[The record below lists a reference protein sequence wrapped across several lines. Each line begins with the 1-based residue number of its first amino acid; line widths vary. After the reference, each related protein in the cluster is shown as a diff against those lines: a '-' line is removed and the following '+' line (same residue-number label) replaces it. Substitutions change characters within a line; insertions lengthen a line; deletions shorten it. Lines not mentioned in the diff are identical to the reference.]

1 MRHLV
6 KYRILSL
13 ALFLFSAT
21 TVWGDTLSD
30 VDSLLNS
37 YSQQKGKE
45 RLLTGEALMEIYTQG
60 AVFFDDTPNIDI
72 KTPQE
77 RNDMMVWFG
86 AVRFYTTNSY
96 YSEAMDYIAKT
107 LPLAKKINLNIYCTL
122 LCDKSYCLY
131 KLSDYTQAIEVGQAA
146 VEQCKQTN
154 NFLQLSR
161 AYLYLAL
168 VNHSLTDYEESK
180 ALVLKSIQVNER
192 VGANPQE
199 HNALGIAC
207 EIFCSA
213 REVDKA
219 IEFGLRAVESAR
231 AMGYEQG
238 VANHLMQ
245 LSYAYDRKGDY
256 QRGLAAA
263 DSAIA
268 IVMAQEPIDR
278 NQLAL
283 TLEYKSWNLIDMG
296 RNREAVDAINE
307 AIRLQGEVGNRH
319 AIWNDYRTLCEA
331 LEPIDVRQALA
342 VLKRYTFMGDSI
354 HSAQLKEEMSQ
365 ANAQFHNDELRM
377 ESEHNRR
384 LNRIILLSSL
394 IFFVLLIA
402 VIVSLLLL
410 FRQRNRTTQH
420 LQKLTKARETFFK
433 NVTHEFR
440 TPLTV
445 IMGYGKRLKDYP
457 DVPAEEVRQS
467 GESIENEGFRLL
479 GLVGEL
485 LDLAKLQSVTVG
497 DITQEDWR
505 TDNVVPYLNMMLEPY
520 YDDAYRRGV
529 ELIFK
534 PFENDV
540 VMDFEP
546 NYVRKL
552 LDSLVTNA
560 FNQTPA
566 GGRVTV
572 STRRKGEMFVLQV
585 TDSGEGLDTAQ
596 LETIFEPFSRMEGSG
611 QEGSA
616 IGLTLARQIVLS
628 VGGTITA
635 DSTMGKG
642 TTITVSV
649 PINCNLTKHRPLSAE
664 DKDNKAVY
672 AELKSADRAD
682 AKLPTGSSAESGAV
696 SILVVEDN
704 RDVAYL
710 IGALLA
716 DRGYSISYAS
726 NGRQGLEV
734 AEQTVPDLIITD
746 VMMSQM
752 DGLELCRQIR
762 ANDLTNHIPI
772 IVITARI
779 TPDDLK
785 RGIESGAD
793 AYLFK
798 PFDADELQLRI
809 VKLLEM
815 RQLLRRKY
823 SRVAAVTQ
831 ENVVEEENSSALSM
845 ADQKFIG
852 RLIDMVYSLMGR
864 QQVDVETVASSLNM
878 TTSQLRRKLVALT
891 GQTPAAYIMQIR
903 LTNAQ
908 RLLDAHPEMSIA
920 DVAYRCGF
928 TNQSHLSAAFQKMFG
943 LSPTQWAHRP
953 KKSQQG
959 AG

>member
-1 MRHLV
+1 MKH
-6 KYRILSL
+6 RILSL
-13 ALFLFSAT
+13 ALFLFSAA
-21 TVWGDTLSD
+21 TVLADTLSE
-30 VDSLLNS
+30 VDSLLNA

-45 RLLTGEALMEIYTQG
+45 RLSTGEALMKIYTQG

-86 AVRFYTTNSY
+86 AVRYYTTNSY
-96 YSEAMDYIAKT
+96 YSEALDYIEEA
-107 LPLAKKINLNIYCTL
+107 LPLAKKSNQNVYSTL
-122 LCDKSYCLY
+122 LCDKSYCLF
-131 KLSDYTQAIEVGQAA
+131 KTSDYTQAIEVGQTA
-146 VEQCKQTN
+146 VAQCKQTDN
-154 NFLQLSR
+154 LLQLSR

-180 ALVLKSIQVNER
+180 ALVLKSIQVNEQ

-199 HNALGIAC
+199 HNVLGIAC

-268 IVMAQEPIDR
+268 IVMAQDPIDR

-296 RNREAVDAINE
+296 RNKEAVEALNE

-319 AIWNDYRTLCEA
+319 ALWNDYRTLCEA
-331 LEPIDVRQALA
+331 LEPIDIRQALA
-342 VLKRYTFMGDSI
+342 VLKRYIFMGDSI
-354 HSAQLKEEMSQ
+354 HTAQLKEEMSK
-365 ANAQFHNDELRM
+365 ANAQFHNDELQM
-377 ESEHNRR
+377 ESEHSRR
-384 LNRIILLSSL
+384 MNRIILVSSL
-394 IFFVLLIA
+394 IIFLLLIM
-402 VIVSLLLL
+402 VIVSLLYVY
-410 FRQRNRTTQH
+410 RQRNRTTLH
-420 LQKLTKARETFFK
+420 LQKLTKARETFFN

-445 IMGYGKRLKDYP
+445 IMGYGKRLKDNP
-457 DVPAEEVRQS
+457 SASDEDVRVT
-467 GESIENEGFRLL
+467 GETIEREGNLL
-479 GLVGEL
+479 LRLVGEL
-485 LDLAKLQSVTVG
+485 LDLAKLQSVTVAT
-497 DITQEDWR
+497 DNEEHWR
-505 TDNVVPYLNMMLEPY
+505 TDNVVPYLKMMLEPF
-520 YDDAYRRGV
+520 YDDAYHLGV
-529 ELIFK
+529 DLIFK
-534 PFENDV
+534 PFENTI
-540 VMDFEP
+540 VMDFVP
-546 NYVRKL
+546 GYVQKVVNN
-552 LDSLVTNA
+552 LVSHA
-560 FNQTPA
+560 LHRTPS
-566 GGRVTV
+566 GGNVTV
-572 STRRKGEMFVLQV
+572 STHREGEKFVMQV
-585 TDSGEGLDTAQ
+585 TDTGEGFEAAQ
-596 LETIFEPFSRMEGSG
+596 LETVFEPFSDDGTHVSGSG
-611 QEGSA
+611 
-616 IGLTLARQIVLS
+616 IGLTLARQIILA

-635 DSTMGKG
+635 ASEKGKG
-642 TTITVSV
+642 ITISLSV
-649 PINCNLTKHRPLSAE
+649 PIKSGKNKLRPLSPEEKEGLTTDAATST
-664 DKDNKAVY
+664 AVST
-672 AELKSADRAD
+672 AAN
-682 AKLPTGSSAESGAV
+682 LPTGRSSEDGAV

-726 NGRQGLEV
+726 NGRQGLEM

-772 IVITARI
+772 IVVTARI

-785 RGIESGAD
+785 RGLESGAD
-793 AYLFK
+793 AYIFK

-864 QQVDVETVASSLNM
+864 QQVDVETVASNLNM
-878 TTSQLRRKLVALT
+878 TTSQLRRKMVALT

-928 TNQSHLSAAFQKMFG
+928 TNQSHLSAAFQKTFG